1 MTALHGEESNL
12 AFSSSRNFAL
22 YELRVLAS
30 MLLSE
35 YEWTMP
41 ADSPHLDG
49 IKNGFSP
56 FALSLPKDLY
66 VDFKRL
72 STAQTA

>member
-1 MTALHGEESNL
+1 M
-12 AFSSSRNFAL
+12 

-30 MLLSE
+30 MLLRE
-35 YEWTMP
+35 WEWTLP
-41 ADSPHLDG
+41 TNSEHLNG

-66 VDFKRL
+66 VDFKRRPIKQI
-72 STAQTA
+72 A